1 MITVKLALTRDITDK
16 EFLILKKV
24 RNYYSKIFF
33 GYMSALISLWIIIG
47 AVVSYQMYTEKK
59 NHNTMVSTYFENNYR
74 ETESKIQ
81 MFENISKV
89 LFENEE
95 VRHFA
100 DNSSSNI
107 FYNYLRISKDMDSYL
122 DILTNLGATINI
134 TDLESIC
141 ISPTGT
147 RSINDFF
154 DSVFLRNEDIAMVR
168 NMQTDSKLF
177 FGNNSIYFTFV
188 FRHQYLSGNY
198 IYSFITID
206 KNFLLPISN
215 DQTLFLLAD
224 RSFDISADSPKLSVA
239 FAALDANEK
248 WYDFSDKNL
257 AIRSSQYLDDAVY
270 FYEGLSDFSFYSF
283 ILFGILWI
291 MLLLSCK
298 KIAAWLANKLYT
310 PINKII
316 DIFGYVEHSD
326 DIEFLDKSIKKLI
339 YNNQMLATQ
348 LNESKA
354 SIRNGFIVDLL
365 YGVVSETVAEQYV
378 NEYKLSYLDK
388 KCLCITFECDYNE
401 LKSNINEYNN
411 TRLIQSN
418 YIETLKKNL
427 CDAHK
432 GEFITIDK
440 SKFVFI
446 SSEISKS
453 ILKNKLLSIL
463 ELSEEFYKIHPFI
476 AIGRTVDSVK
486 DINISFNDTSEI
498 LTRKFNYIEKSIM
511 FFDDLRT
518 EANLFYYP
526 IELENSLIENI
537 LYGDKEKVD
546 SILSEL
552 LSINLYELSL
562 DRDNIT
568 EFKFAITATI
578 KRIVKMMNKSVTEVF
593 GENNIIY
600 LDISQAT
607 SNEELA
613 ENIRD
618 IVNKLCK
625 FKSDSINLKQ
635 RKITSDIMKYIEENY
650 NHDISLTDISEYF
663 CISAGH
669 ISRLFKR
676 DIGIGFKEHLDNLR
690 IEEAKKLLSTTSITI
705 NRIAE
710 KVGYNHA
717 RSFIRTFKNK
727 TGYSP
732 KEYREKNM

>member
-1 MITVKLALTRDITDK
+1 M
-16 EFLILKKV
+16 KKA
-24 RNYYSKIFF
+24 RNYYSKIFL
-33 GYMSALISLWIIIG
+33 GYMSVLITLCIIIG
-47 AVVSYQMYTEKK
+47 AVVAYQMYTDKK
-59 NHNTMVSTYFENNYR
+59 NHDAMVRTYFENNYR

-89 LFENEE
+89 MFENEE
-95 VRHFA
+95 VRYFA
-100 DNSSSNI
+100 DNSSDNLY
-107 FYNYLRISKDMDSYL
+107 YNYLRVCKDMDSYL
-122 DILTNLGATINI
+122 DILTNLGATINL
-134 TDLESIC
+134 TDLKSIC

-147 RSINDFF
+147 RSLDDFF
-154 DSVFLRNEDIAMVR
+154 DSIFLNNEDIAVVK

-177 FGNNSIYFTFV
+177 IGDNSIYFTFV
-188 FRHQYLSGNY
+188 FKHQYLSGNV
-198 IYSFITID
+198 IYSFISID
-206 KNFLLPISN
+206 SNFLLPIS
-215 DQTLFLLAD
+215 DDRTLFLLAD
-224 RSFDISADSPKLSVA
+224 KSFDISNDSPKLSNA
-239 FAALDANEK
+239 LSSLDANEK
-248 WYDFSDKNL
+248 WYNISDKNL
-257 AIRSSQYLDDAVY
+257 YIRSSQYLDDAIY
-270 FYEGLSDFSFYSF
+270 FYEGLNNSNIYSF
-283 ILFGILWI
+283 ILFAILWA

-298 KIAAWLANKLYT
+298 KIAAWLADKMYT
-310 PINKII
+310 PINRII

-365 YGVVSETVAEQYV
+365 YGVVSEDTAEQYID
-378 NEYKLSYLDK
+378 EYKLSYLDT

-411 TRLIQSN
+411 THLIQSN
-418 YIETLKKNL
+418 YIETLKKALNES
-427 CDAHK
+427 HK

-446 SSEISKS
+446 SSETSKS
-453 ILKNKLLSIL
+453 VLKNKLLSIL

-486 DINISFNDTSEI
+486 EINISFNDTAKI
-498 LTRKFNYIEKSIM
+498 LTRKFNYIEKSIT

-518 EANLFYYP
+518 ESNLFYYP
-526 IELENSLIENI
+526 IEIENALIENI
-537 LYGDKEKVD
+537 LYGDEEQVD
-546 SILSEL
+546 KIVSEL
-552 LSINLYELSL
+552 LNINLYELSL
-562 DRDNIT
+562 DKDNIT

-600 LDISQAT
+600 LDISHAT
-607 SNEELA
+607 TGEELA
-613 ENIRD
+613 NNIRD
-618 IVNKLCK
+618 IIHKLCK
-625 FKSDSINLKQ
+625 FKSDSLNLKQ

-650 NHDISLTDISEYF
+650 NRDISLTDISEYF

-669 ISRLFKR
+669 ISRIFKR
-676 DIGIGFKEHLDNLR
+676 DIGIGFKEHLDNIR

-710 KVGYNHA
+710 KIGYNHA
-717 RSFIRTFKNK
+717 RSFIRTFKNR

>member
-1 MITVKLALTRDITDK
+1 
-16 EFLILKKV
+16 
-24 RNYYSKIFF
+24 
-33 GYMSALISLWIIIG
+33 MSALVAICIIIG
-47 AVVSYQMYTEKK
+47 TVVSYQMYSEKK
-59 NHNTMVSTYFENNYR
+59 SRDNMVGTYFENNYR

-81 MFENISKV
+81 MFKNISEF

-95 VRHFA
+95 VHRFA
-100 DNSSSNI
+100 DNTSGNLY
-107 FYNYLRISKDMDSYL
+107 YNYLKISKNMDLYL
-122 DILTNLGATINI
+122 DILINLSATIHITNL
-134 TDLESIC
+134 
-141 ISPTGT
+141 
-147 RSINDFF
+147 NDFCN
-154 DSVFLRNEDIAMVR
+154 SVFLNNDDIIIVR
-168 NMQTDSKLF
+168 NMQSDSKILA
-177 FGNNSIYFTFV
+177 GENSVYLTFV
-188 FRHQYLSGNY
+188 FKHQYLSGNSVY
-198 IYSFITID
+198 TFITVD
-206 KNFLLPISN
+206 KNYFLPIS
-215 DQTLFLLAD
+215 DEQTSFLLLD
-224 RSFDISADSPKLSVA
+224 ESFDMQIDNSKLYNA
-239 FAALDANEK
+239 FSSLDANEK
-248 WYDFSDKNL
+248 WHNFAEGNIY
-257 AIRSSQYLDDAVY
+257 IRSSQYLTDAVY
-270 FYEGLSDFSFYSF
+270 LYEGLGGTGIYSF
-283 ILFGILWI
+283 IIFGILWI
-291 MLLLSCK
+291 ILLLSCK
-298 KIAAWLANKLYT
+298 KIAVWLANKIYT
-310 PINKII
+310 PINKIV

-348 LNESKA
+348 LNETKA
-354 SIRNGFIVDLL
+354 NIRNGFIIDLL
-365 YGVVSETVAEQYV
+365 YGVVSEDTAEQYIG
-378 NEYKLSYLDK
+378 EYKLSYLNK

-401 LKSNINEYNN
+401 LKNNINEYND
-411 TRLIQSN
+411 TRIIQST

-427 CDAHK
+427 RDSHM
-432 GEFITIDK
+432 GEFVAIDK

-453 ILKNKLLSIL
+453 VLKNKLLSIL

-476 AIGRTVDSVK
+476 AIGRTVDSIK
-486 DINISFNDTSEI
+486 EINISFNDTSEI

-518 EANLFYYP
+518 EINLFYYP

-546 SILSEL
+546 SILNEL
-552 LSINLYELSL
+552 LNINLYELSL

-613 ENIRD
+613 ANIRD

-669 ISRLFKR
+669 ISRIFKR

-690 IEEAKKLLSTTSITI
+690 IEEAKTLLSTTSITI